1 MRLNYDDMDSLN
13 PRIREQV
20 KAQLGE
26 QEPRKGSKYKNVS
39 VKVND
44 ERFDSIAEHQRYEEL
59 LVLLKAKAI
68 TDLRRQVSY
77 PVGGDVHYVADFVY
91 FDFASKSY
99 VVEDVKGMLTD
110 VYKVKRRLFYEK
122 YGFEITEV

>member
-1 MRLNYDDMDSLN
+1 MRLNYDDVNQLN
-13 PRIREQV
+13 PRIRGQV
-20 KAQLGE
+20 EAQLGE
-26 QEPRKGSKYKNVS
+26 QEKKKGSKYKNVS
-39 VKVND
+39 IKVND
-44 ERFDSIAEHQRYEEL
+44 ERFDSMAEHQRYEEL
-59 LVLLKAKAI
+59 VMMLRAKEI
-68 TDLRRQVSY
+68 TDLRRQVPY

-91 FDFASKSY
+91 FDFQKKTY